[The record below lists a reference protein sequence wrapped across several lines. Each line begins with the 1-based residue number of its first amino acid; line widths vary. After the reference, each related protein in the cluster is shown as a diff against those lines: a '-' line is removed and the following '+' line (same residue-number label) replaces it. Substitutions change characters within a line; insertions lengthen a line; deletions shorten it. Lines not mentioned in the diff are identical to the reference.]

1 MRLTVVAWVV
11 GGDAYWPVTVTVN
24 VPRAADAVVAIER
37 VEPCPAVTEAG
48 LNVALAPEGSPS
60 ADRVTARAVPDATSV
75 LTANVVLD
83 PATTVRLAGLALMEK
98 SSSAAVTVRLAAM
111 ECVAGGELYWPVIV
125 KANAPVAAVVVV
137 ATVSVEL
144 CPAGTEEGLKLA
156 LAPEGNPVAERLTGR
171 ADPAVA
177 CVLTV

>member
-1 MRLTVVAWVV
+1 VVAWVV
-11 GGDAYWPVTVTVN
+11 GGDAYWPVTVIVN

-37 VEPCPAVTEAG
+37 VEPCPAVTDAG
-48 LNVALAPEGSPS
+48 LNVALEPEDRPS
-60 ADRVTARAVPDATSV
+60 ADRVTVRAVPDATWV

-98 SSSAAVTVRLAAM
+98 SSSPAVTVRLAAM

-137 ATVSVEL
+137 DTVSVEL